1 MQFEKKKGPPIRNIK
16 GIKVNM
22 FEQCYEPI
30 CKESPNLGRITL
42 LPWDIET
49 FGFGVA
55 DYQIDDFDS
64 GSQVSSRISEH
75 LQGWAGSHN
84 VELVGTRVP
93 ASDIRRIYFFQS
105 LGFHYIDMTLL
116 LRYEKVRSAAYPPA
130 ELMVETAAADDMEQ
144 VMQICGVAFQNGRY
158 HADARFPRDLANRRY
173 QEWVRRTSL
182 PESRQV
188 LLVVKTGGEVR
199 AFSVVQIDGEQGCLH
214 LYAVAPQWQGKR
226 IGVGLIASTLRY
238 FQQRSVSVV
247 TLKISAS
254 NMPAV
259 NLHVSLGARF
269 YDPQILLHWH
279 APWSTHL
286 KK

>member
-1 MQFEKKKGPPIRNIK
+1 
-16 GIKVNM
+16 M
-22 FEQCYEPI
+22 FEQHYEPI
-30 CKESPNLGRITL
+30 CKELPSLGQIAL

-55 DYQIDDFDS
+55 DYEIDDFDFS
-64 GSQVSSRISEH
+64 SQDSSRISEH
-75 LQGWAGSHN
+75 LQGWAKSHD
-84 VELVGTRVP
+84 VELVGTTVP
-93 ASDIRRIYFFQS
+93 ASDIRKIYFFQS

-116 LRYEKVRSAAYPPA
+116 LRYEKVQSAAYPPA
-130 ELMVETAAADDMEQ
+130 ELAVKTATADDMEQ
-144 VMQICGVAFQNGRY
+144 VMQICGVAFRNGRY
-158 HADARFPRDLANRRY
+158 HADACFPRDLADRRY

-182 PESRQV
+182 PQSRQV
-188 LLVVKTGGEVR
+188 LLVVKTKEQVR

-226 IGVGLIASTLRY
+226 IGVCLIASTLRY

-247 TLKISAS
+247 TVKISAS

-259 NLHVSLGARF
+259 NLNASLGARF

-279 APWSTHL
+279 APWATHL
-286 KK
+286 VTAQK